1 MKRFL
6 AATSVLVVAGALASA
21 AEAKEVSAVKICGV
35 SGCHAVAKEALRGFC
50 DCPGTSAQSE
60 VPAVAPQ
67 KYFVLRASLR
77 GNEGLASGFKAALVA
92 GPGLVRYEAG
102 NQTFGWERPADAS
115 WTRCGRL
122 RAASSRSPRRGS
134 SAWRSDRGSPPNPTH
149 TRRSSLWRSLP
160 RVLPTGSR
168 PTSLSA
174 GRRRIRGPS
183 TSFSSTTRE
192 PGRCWART
200 GTCRFPRA
208 WRRGSSGRPL
218 GFRRSPLRRSRGS
231 RWRGPSG
238 AVSPSRCSR
247 QRCCGTAV
255 ARWCRRRRSPRGRR
269 SP

>member
-102 NQTFGWERPADAS
+102 NQTFGWERPADAQLDAL
-115 WTRCGRL
+115 RKAAGGLEPFPAPRL
-122 RAASSRSPRRGS
+122 VGVEIGSRLSSEPDAYEALLALAQPPTRSP
-134 SAWRSDRGSPPNPTH
+134 D
-149 TRRSSLWRSLP
+149 
-160 RVLPTGSR
+160 
-168 PTSLSA
+168 
-174 GRRRIRGPS
+174 GPS
-183 TSFSSTTRE
+183 TYITLRWAAENPWAVDQLLIYYPRTRTLLGTHGYVQVPPGLATRLEREAAGLPLLPSSSFPWVSM
-192 PGRCWART
+192 A
-200 GTCRFPRA
+200 GTVGGGLA
-208 WRRGSSGRPL
+208 L
-218 GFRRSPLRRSRGS
+218 ALLAAALLRH
-231 RWRGPSG
+231 
-238 AVSPSRCSR
+238 
-247 QRCCGTAV
+247 
-255 ARWCRRRRSPRGRR
+255 RRRTMVAAPT
-269 SP
+269 